1 MNPGPRLGIPQ
12 TLSGKGTGLPTG
24 VGCSY
29 INFAESDSESL
40 TVTVTDSQRLDSVS
54 TSIIAQHKLH

>member
-12 TLSGKGTGLPTG
+12 TLSGKGTGVPTG
-24 VGCSY
+24 VGCSC
-29 INFAESDSESL
+29 INFAVSDSESL
-40 TVTVTDSQRLDSVS
+40 TVIVTGQRLDSVS